1 MCIRKLQYQG
11 ARLHFGC
18 CRQGKFLLLL
28 ISLFFMMY
36 FGLSAN
42 PDSIVQTY
50 CEQANKYQE
59 SRDYDS
65 SLMFLKLA
73 IYFADSTKDEK
84 YKALVYRQ
92 MANLYYDL
100 NVFDSARFYYK
111 KVLNIKPQP
120 ESMELTS
127 DYIGLSLT
135 YLEHGFTDSALY
147 YINKGRQHWAQHQD
161 SLIYTSLENN
171 TARIYMDKGDFDQ
184 ALKHFLLA
192 LDNANINHDSIN
204 LIYVNLNMGTL
215 YQQLGKFDNA
225 LDSYLISLEISRLTN
240 NTEGLA
246 LAYSIGIIY
255 KEQKDYQTA
264 LKYYTMAIP
273 ACIELGKFDDV
284 ANIYSNMSNVYML
297 QKKYL
302 DAANILRKSIN
313 LSATHGNNR
322 QLGIAYANMGKT
334 KELQGFYDS
343 AIYYLDLSR
352 AVFVELGMRNLESIA
367 LRMTSEAYEKDHDY
381 KNALFY
387 HKEYILLAD
396 SIRSEKVEKQIAE
409 LQLSYET
416 EKKDKENKLLKK
428 DIEFEK
434 GKSHYLLVL
443 ALLLTFTGM
452 VSLVLFYFI
461 RKNALTSKQLAESK
475 AAGLE
480 GKLEGQ
486 KRELTLGAL
495 SLSRNL
501 EFINSLINELRELSG
516 FVSDGGMRPLNNIVK
531 KLGQQQSNSSWK
543 EFEKRFSEIHSNFY
557 SRLLEEYPTLTQSE
571 VKLCAFLKLGMNT
584 KEICSLT
591 FQSVRAVEAS
601 RLRLRKKLN
610 ITSCENLSM
619 FLQKY

>member
-1 MCIRKLQYQG
+1 
-11 ARLHFGC
+11 
-18 CRQGKFLLLL
+18 
-28 ISLFFMMY
+28 MMSD
-36 FGLSAN
+36 GLSAST
-42 PDSIVQTY
+42 DSVVQTY
-50 CEQANKYQE
+50 CEQANQYQE
-59 SRDYDS
+59 SRNYDS
-65 SLMFLKLA
+65 SLIMLHLA
-73 IYFADSTKDEK
+73 IYFADSIKDEK
-84 YKALVYRQ
+84 SKALVYRQ

-100 NVFDSARFYYK
+100 NEFDSARLYYK
-111 KVLNIKPQP
+111 KLLNIKPQP
-120 ESMELTS
+120 DGMQLTS

-147 YINKGRQHWAQHQD
+147 YINKGRQQWAQHQD
-161 SLIYTSLENN
+161 SIIYTSLENN

-192 LDNANINHDSIN
+192 LDNAILNHDSIN
-204 LIYVNLNMGTL
+204 LIYVNLNIGTL

-225 LDSYLISLEISRLTN
+225 LDSYLKSLEISRVTN

-255 KEQKDYQTA
+255 KERQDYQTA

-297 QKKYL
+297 QKRYL
-302 DAANILRKSIN
+302 DATNILRKSIN

-352 AVFVELGMRNLESIA
+352 TVFVELGMRNLESIA
-367 LRMTSEAYEKDHDY
+367 LRMTSIAYEKNHDY
-381 KNALFY
+381 KNALYY

-434 GKSHYLLVL
+434 GKSYYLLIL
-443 ALLLTFTGM
+443 ALLLTFTGI
-452 VSLVLFYFI
+452 VSLILFYFI
-461 RKNALTSKQLAESK
+461 RKNALTRKQLAESK
-475 AAGLE
+475 ATALE
-480 GKLEGQ
+480 AKLEGQ

-501 EFINSLINELRELSG
+501 EFINSLINELSKLSG
-516 FVSDGGMRPLNNIVK
+516 FVTDGGIRLLNNIVK
-531 KLGQQQSNSSWK
+531 KLDRQQSNSSWK

-584 KEICSLT
+584 KEICSIT

-610 ITSCENLSM
+610 IASCDNLSM

>member
-1 MCIRKLQYQG
+1 
-11 ARLHFGC
+11 
-18 CRQGKFLLLL
+18 
-28 ISLFFMMY
+28 MMSD
-36 FGLSAN
+36 GLSAST
-42 PDSIVQTY
+42 DSVVQTY
-50 CEQANKYQE
+50 CEQATKYQE
-59 SRDYDS
+59 SRNYDS
-65 SLMFLKLA
+65 SLIMLHLA
-73 IYFADSTKDEK
+73 IYFADSIKDEK
-84 YKALVYRQ
+84 SKALVYRQ

-100 NVFDSARFYYK
+100 NEFDSARLYYK
-111 KVLNIKPQP
+111 KLLNIKPQP
-120 ESMELTS
+120 DGMQLTS

-147 YINKGRQHWAQHQD
+147 YINKGRQQWAQHQD
-161 SLIYTSLENN
+161 SIIYTSLENN

-192 LDNANINHDSIN
+192 LDNAILNHDSIN
-204 LIYVNLNMGTL
+204 LIYVNLNIGTL

-225 LDSYLISLEISRLTN
+225 LDSYLKSLEISRVKN

-255 KEQKDYQTA
+255 KERQDYQTA

-273 ACIELGKFDDV
+273 ACIEFGKFDDV

-297 QKKYL
+297 QKRYL
-302 DAANILRKSIN
+302 DATNILRKSIN

-352 AVFVELGMRNLESIA
+352 TVFVELGMRNLESIA
-367 LRMTSEAYEKDHDY
+367 LRMTSIAYEKNHDY
-381 KNALFY
+381 KNALYY

-434 GKSHYLLVL
+434 GKSYYLLIL
-443 ALLLTFTGM
+443 ALLLTFTGI
-452 VSLVLFYFI
+452 VSLILFYFI
-461 RKNALTSKQLAESK
+461 RKNALTRKQLAESK
-475 AAGLE
+475 ATALE
-480 GKLEGQ
+480 AKLEGQ

-501 EFINSLINELRELSG
+501 EFINSLINELSKLSG
-516 FVSDGGMRPLNNIVK
+516 FVTDGGIRPLNNIVK
-531 KLGQQQSNSSWK
+531 KLDRQQSNSSWK

-584 KEICSLT
+584 KEICSIT

-610 ITSCENLSM
+610 IASCDNLSM

>member
-1 MCIRKLQYQG
+1 MCIRNLQYQR

-18 CRQGKFLLLL
+18 CRPGKFLLLS
-28 ISLFFMMY
+28 ISLFFMMSD
-36 FGLSAN
+36 GLSAST
-42 PDSIVQTY
+42 DSVVQTY
-50 CEQANKYQE
+50 CEQANQYQE
-59 SRDYDS
+59 SRNYDS
-65 SLMFLKLA
+65 SLIMLHLA
-73 IYFADSTKDEK
+73 IYFADSIKDEK
-84 YKALVYRQ
+84 SKALVYRQ

-100 NVFDSARFYYK
+100 NEFDSARLYYK
-111 KVLNIKPQP
+111 KLLNIKPQP
-120 ESMELTS
+120 DGMQLTS

-161 SLIYTSLENN
+161 SIIYTSLENN

-184 ALKHFLLA
+184 ALKYFLLA
-192 LDNANINHDSIN
+192 LDNAILNHDSIN
-204 LIYVNLNMGTL
+204 LIYVNLNIGTL

-225 LDSYLISLEISRLTN
+225 LDSYLKSLEISRVTN

-255 KEQKDYQTA
+255 KERQDYQTA

-297 QKKYL
+297 QKRYL
-302 DAANILRKSIN
+302 DATNILRKSIN

-352 AVFVELGMRNLESIA
+352 TVFVELGMRNLESIA
-367 LRMTSEAYEKDHDY
+367 LRMTSIAYEKNHDY
-381 KNALFY
+381 KNALYY

-434 GKSHYLLVL
+434 GKSYYLLIL
-443 ALLLTFTGM
+443 ALLLTFTGI
-452 VSLVLFYFI
+452 VSLILFYFI
-461 RKNALTSKQLAESK
+461 RKNALTRKQLAESK
-475 AAGLE
+475 ATALE
-480 GKLEGQ
+480 AKLEGQ

-501 EFINSLINELRELSG
+501 EFINSLINELSKLSG
-516 FVSDGGMRPLNNIVK
+516 FVTDGGIRPLNNIVK
-531 KLGQQQSNSSWK
+531 KLDRQQSNSSWK

-584 KEICSLT
+584 KEICSIT

-610 ITSCENLSM
+610 IASCDNLSM

>member
-1 MCIRKLQYQG
+1 
-11 ARLHFGC
+11 
-18 CRQGKFLLLL
+18 
-28 ISLFFMMY
+28 MMSD
-36 FGLSAN
+36 GLSAST
-42 PDSIVQTY
+42 DSVVQTY
-50 CEQANKYQE
+50 CEQANQYQE
-59 SRDYDS
+59 SRNYDS
-65 SLMFLKLA
+65 SLIMLHLA
-73 IYFADSTKDEK
+73 IYFADSAKDEK
-84 YKALVYRQ
+84 SKALVYRQ
-92 MANLYYDL
+92 MANHYYDL
-100 NVFDSARFYYK
+100 NEFDSARLYYK
-111 KVLNIKPQP
+111 KLLNIEPQP
-120 ESMELTS
+120 DGMQLTS

-147 YINKGRQHWAQHQD
+147 YINKGRQQWAQHQD
-161 SLIYTSLENN
+161 SIIYTSLENN

-192 LDNANINHDSIN
+192 LDNAILNHDSIN
-204 LIYVNLNMGTL
+204 LIYVNLNIGTL

-225 LDSYLISLEISRLTN
+225 LDSYLKSLEISRVTN

-255 KEQKDYQTA
+255 KERQDYQTA

-297 QKKYL
+297 QKRYL
-302 DAANILRKSIN
+302 DATNILRKSIN

-352 AVFVELGMRNLESIA
+352 TVFVELGMRNLESIA
-367 LRMTSEAYEKDHDY
+367 LRMTSIAYEKNHDY
-381 KNALFY
+381 KNALYY

-434 GKSHYLLVL
+434 GKSYYLLIL
-443 ALLLTFTGM
+443 ALLLTFTGI
-452 VSLVLFYFI
+452 VSLILFYFI
-461 RKNALTSKQLAESK
+461 RKNALTRKQLAESK
-475 AAGLE
+475 ATALE
-480 GKLEGQ
+480 AKLEGQ

-501 EFINSLINELRELSG
+501 EFINSLINELSKLSG
-516 FVSDGGMRPLNNIVK
+516 FVTDGGIRPLNNIVK
-531 KLGQQQSNSSWK
+531 KLDRQQSNSSWK

-584 KEICSLT
+584 KEICSIT

-610 ITSCENLSM
+610 IASCDNLSM

>member
-1 MCIRKLQYQG
+1 M
-11 ARLHFGC
+11 
-18 CRQGKFLLLL
+18 QGKFLLLL
-28 ISLFFMMY
+28 ISLSFMMS

-59 SRDYDS
+59 SRNYDS

-84 YKALVYRQ
+84 SKALVYRQ

-100 NVFDSARFYYK
+100 NEFDSARIYYK
-111 KVLNIKPQP
+111 KVLTIKPQP
-120 ESMELTS
+120 EGMQLTS
-127 DYIGLSLT
+127 DFIGLSLT
-135 YLEHGFTDSALY
+135 YLEHGFTDSALC
-147 YINKGRQHWAQHQD
+147 YITKGRQHWAQHQD

-171 TARIYMDKGDFDQ
+171 TARIYLDKGDFDL

-192 LDNANINHDSIN
+192 LDNANLNHDSIN
-204 LIYVNLNMGTL
+204 LIYVNLNIGTL

-225 LDSYLISLEISRLTN
+225 LDSYLKSLEISRLTN
-240 NTEGLA
+240 NTIGLA

-255 KEQKDYQTA
+255 KERKDYQTA

-273 ACIELGKFDDV
+273 PCIELGKFDDV
-284 ANIYSNMSNVYML
+284 ANIYNNMSNVYML
-297 QKKYL
+297 QKRYL

-387 HKEYILLAD
+387 HKEYILVAD

-434 GKSHYLLVL
+434 GKSHYLLLL
-443 ALLLTFTGM
+443 ALLLTFTGI
-452 VSLVLFYFI
+452 VSLILFYFI
-461 RKNALTSKQLAESK
+461 RKSALTRKQLAESK
-475 AAGLE
+475 ATALE
-480 GKLEGQ
+480 AKLEGQ

-516 FVSDGGMRPLNNIVK
+516 FVTDGGMRPLNNIVK

-610 ITSCENLSM
+610 IASCENLSM

>member
-1 MCIRKLQYQG
+1 MCIRNLQYQG
-11 ARLHFGC
+11 DRLHFGC

-28 ISLFFMMY
+28 ISLFFMMS

-59 SRDYDS
+59 SRDNDS

-84 YKALVYRQ
+84 SKALVYRQ

-120 ESMELTS
+120 EGMPLTS

-147 YINKGRQHWAQHQD
+147 FINIGRQHWAQHQD

-184 ALKHFLLA
+184 ALKYFLLA
-192 LDNANINHDSIN
+192 LDNAQLNHDSIN
-204 LIYVNLNMGTL
+204 LIYVYLNMGTL
-215 YQQLGKFDNA
+215 YQRLGKFDNA

-255 KEQKDYQTA
+255 KERQDYQTA

-297 QKKYL
+297 QKRYL

-434 GKSHYLLVL
+434 GKSYYLLLL
-443 ALLLTFTGM
+443 ALLLTFTGI
-452 VSLVLFYFI
+452 VSLILFYFI
-461 RKNALTSKQLAESK
+461 RKSALTRKQLAESK
-475 AAGLE
+475 ATALE
-480 GKLEGQ
+480 AKLEGQ

>member
-1 MCIRKLQYQG
+1 
-11 ARLHFGC
+11 
-18 CRQGKFLLLL
+18 
-28 ISLFFMMY
+28 MMSD
-36 FGLSAN
+36 GLSAST
-42 PDSIVQTY
+42 DSVVQTY
-50 CEQANKYQE
+50 CEQANQYQE
-59 SRDYDS
+59 SRNYDS
-65 SLMFLKLA
+65 SLIMLHLA
-73 IYFADSTKDEK
+73 IYFADSAKDEK
-84 YKALVYRQ
+84 SKALVYRQ
-92 MANLYYDL
+92 MANHYYDL
-100 NVFDSARFYYK
+100 NEFDSARLYYK
-111 KVLNIKPQP
+111 KLLNIEPQP
-120 ESMELTS
+120 DGMQLTS

-147 YINKGRQHWAQHQD
+147 YINKGRQQWAQHQD
-161 SLIYTSLENN
+161 SIIYTSLENN

-192 LDNANINHDSIN
+192 LDNAILNHDSIN
-204 LIYVNLNMGTL
+204 LIYVNLNIGTL

-225 LDSYLISLEISRLTN
+225 LDSYLKSLEISRVTN

-255 KEQKDYQTA
+255 KERQDYQTA

-297 QKKYL
+297 QKRYL
-302 DAANILRKSIN
+302 DATNILRKSIN

-352 AVFVELGMRNLESIA
+352 TVFVELGMRNLESIA
-367 LRMTSEAYEKDHDY
+367 LRMTSIAYEKNHDY
-381 KNALFY
+381 KNALYY

-434 GKSHYLLVL
+434 GKSYYLLIL
-443 ALLLTFTGM
+443 ALLLTFTGI
-452 VSLVLFYFI
+452 VSLILFYFI
-461 RKNALTSKQLAESK
+461 RKNALTRKQLAESK
-475 AAGLE
+475 ATALE
-480 GKLEGQ
+480 AKLEGQ

-501 EFINSLINELRELSG
+501 EFINSLINELSKLSG
-516 FVSDGGMRPLNNIVK
+516 FVTDGGIRLLNNIVK
-531 KLGQQQSNSSWK
+531 KLDRQQSNSSWK

-584 KEICSLT
+584 KEICSIT

-610 ITSCENLSM
+610 IASCDNLSM

>member
-1 MCIRKLQYQG
+1 
-11 ARLHFGC
+11 
-18 CRQGKFLLLL
+18 
-28 ISLFFMMY
+28 MMSD
-36 FGLSAN
+36 GLSAST
-42 PDSIVQTY
+42 DSVVQTY
-50 CEQANKYQE
+50 CEQANQYQE
-59 SRDYDS
+59 SRNYDS
-65 SLMFLKLA
+65 SLIMLHLA
-73 IYFADSTKDEK
+73 IYFADSIKDEK
-84 YKALVYRQ
+84 SKALVYRQ

-100 NVFDSARFYYK
+100 NEFDSARLYYK
-111 KVLNIKPQP
+111 KLLNIKPQP
-120 ESMELTS
+120 DGMQLTS

-147 YINKGRQHWAQHQD
+147 YINKGRQQWAQHQD
-161 SLIYTSLENN
+161 SIIYTSLENN

-192 LDNANINHDSIN
+192 LDNAILNHDSIN
-204 LIYVNLNMGTL
+204 LIYVNLNIGTL

-225 LDSYLISLEISRLTN
+225 LDSYLKSLEISRVTN

-255 KEQKDYQTA
+255 KERQDYQTA

-297 QKKYL
+297 QKRYL
-302 DAANILRKSIN
+302 DATNILRKSIN

-352 AVFVELGMRNLESIA
+352 TVFVELGMRNLESIA
-367 LRMTSEAYEKDHDY
+367 LRMTSIAYEKNHDY
-381 KNALFY
+381 KNALYY

-434 GKSHYLLVL
+434 GKSYYLLIL
-443 ALLLTFTGM
+443 ALLLTFTGI
-452 VSLVLFYFI
+452 VSLILFYFI
-461 RKNALTSKQLAESK
+461 RKNALTRKQLAESK
-475 AAGLE
+475 ATALE
-480 GKLEGQ
+480 AKLEGQ

-501 EFINSLINELRELSG
+501 EFINSLINELSKLSG
-516 FVSDGGMRPLNNIVK
+516 FVTDGGIRPLNNIVK
-531 KLGQQQSNSSWK
+531 KLDRQQSNSSWK

-584 KEICSLT
+584 KEICSIT

-610 ITSCENLSM
+610 IASCDNLSM